1 MERDWQQHG
10 GHYKAW
16 FSYSWNAVIHATL
29 STPPTPTP
37 PHPILTQRAKWAH
50 WLEGPSGMVERVS
63 RGSVFPCG
71 SSLWCGRA
79 SEKRRIPVKVIRQGS
94 GQETFIA
101 LCVRNI
107 VSCQV
112 VFFSFFFFSCVSSVW
127 IGVQFVCLPS
137 FIRKLKM
144 LFVYRWPFFLFPPKQ
159 GWEKN
164 TFAVFLSISW
174 HFAFVQIHLYLFF
187 PPFSLSFPYSFFM
200 LWTQKKQAG
209 LCRPRSVEGCPALW
223 WGNKKKKKEKSQLT
237 WGGETGPYS
246 KFIFSFL
253 FSWFCPFTHSFAF
266 CTLLL
271 HRDKSASGTLYVS
284 ISFTHLFCVVCMP
297 WHGREHTKS
306 ERCKDKR
313 RGRLLEMVQCP

>member
-1 MERDWQQHG
+1 MWFQPLVREGVWEASYPCK
-10 GHYKAW
+10 GH
-16 FSYSWNAVIHATL
+16 
-29 STPPTPTP
+29 
-37 PHPILTQRAKWAH
+37 
-50 WLEGPSGMVERVS
+50 PSGLRSGDIHRIVR
-63 RGSVFPCG
+63 
-71 SSLWCGRA
+71 
-79 SEKRRIPVKVIRQGS
+79 EKHCLMP
-94 GQETFIA
+94 
-101 LCVRNI
+101 
-107 VSCQV
+107 SC
-112 VFFSFFFFSCVSSVW
+112 FFFLLFFSCVSSVW

-144 LFVYRWPFFLFPPKQ
+144 LFVYRWPGLFFFFFFSLQSKDGKRTHLRCFFPSHDTLHLSKY
-159 GWEKN
+159 
-164 TFAVFLSISW
+164 TFI
-174 HFAFVQIHLYLFF
+174 YFF

-209 LCRPRSVEGCPALW
+209 LYRPRSVEGCPALW
-223 WGNKKKKKEKSQLT
+223 WGNKKKKEKSQLT

-266 CTLLL
+266 FTLLL